1 MSERSEPG
9 VRAVPTKHR
18 ASATYTNLKVSFNQ
32 TFFVQLLASSCR
44 EPFLCRVLPPE
55 HCWLFGAPGV
65 LRMGEGVQEKRGA
78 RERVLGSFQVRKMSL
93 PSRESSTSWKRQF
106 RDWNSSSNVTWVSA
120 FLQSASLIIKTGVS
134 PCEDAAKAVEDEE
147 RGEETLHCSDGVL
160 SNKTTALHPA
170 WTGVANCVFG
180 DKCNWSFRRPI
191 FHV

>member
-1 MSERSEPG
+1 MSKRSEPG

-18 ASATYTNLKVSFNQ
+18 TGASYANLKTSFNQ
-32 TFFVQLLASSCR
+32 FFSRNKPLASSCR

-55 HCWLFGAPGV
+55 QCWLFGAPGV

-78 RERVLGSFQVRKMSL
+78 RETVLGSFQVRKMSL

-106 RDWNSSSNVTWVSA
+106 VDWNLSSDVTWVSA
-120 FLQSASLIIKTGVS
+120 LLQSASLIINTGVS
-134 PCEDAAKAVEDEE
+134 PCEDAAKAVEEEE

-170 WTGVANCVFG
+170 WSGVVSCMFYFIG
-180 DKCNWSFRRPI
+180 ECYHR
-191 FHV
+191 